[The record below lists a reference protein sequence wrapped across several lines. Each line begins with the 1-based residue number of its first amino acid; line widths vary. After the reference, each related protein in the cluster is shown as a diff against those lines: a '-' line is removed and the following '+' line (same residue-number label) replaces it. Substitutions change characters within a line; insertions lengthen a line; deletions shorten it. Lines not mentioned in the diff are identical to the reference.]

1 MNFFVIG
8 GSGFL
13 GQYVIRELLQKDVVE
28 KIYCLI
34 HKTEIPIQDEK
45 VIKIKGSIETLYS
58 LQIEDQIDQCIVLS
72 GVTDAKNIDE
82 ETTIKVNYE
91 GVKSA
96 VSYCKKN
103 KIHRICLVSSVNVNL
118 TRQGVYAKSKRK
130 AENAVKESGLSYFI
144 FRPALIYGYGCNKG
158 LKVIENFIMK
168 YGVVPVFGNGR
179 KLEQPIWV
187 GECAALIVYYLLE
200 DCWNRTIELYGK
212 DAMTYNQMCRL
223 IAKAKGKRVVLFH
236 VPVWMC
242 ELGLHV
248 LDAFRIKFPVSEEQ
262 IYHIDTNLTGNMGN
276 VYQEAGI
283 QGDSF
288 LNNLLKRE

>member
-1 MNFFVIG
+1 MNFFLIG

-13 GQYVIRELLQKDVVE
+13 GQYVIRELLQKDHVD

-34 HKTEIPIQDEK
+34 HKTEIPIQNDK
-45 VIKIKGSIETLYS
+45 VIKIKGSIETLDS
-58 LQIEDQIDQCIVLS
+58 VRIEEPMDQCVVLS

-82 ETTIKVNYE
+82 AMTIRVNYE

-96 VSYCKKN
+96 VLFCKKN
-103 KIHRICLVSSVNVNL
+103 QIPRICIVSSVNVKL
-118 TRQGVYAKSKRK
+118 ARQGIYAKSKRK
-130 AENAVKESGLSYFI
+130 AENAVKESGLSYLI
-144 FRPALIYGYGCNKG
+144 FRPALIFGHDGTKG

-168 YGVVPVFGNGR
+168 YGIVPVFGNGR

-187 GECAALIVYYLLE
+187 GECAALMACYLLK
-200 DCWNRTIELYGK
+200 DCRNRTIELYGK

-223 IAKAKGKRVVLFH
+223 IAKVKGRRAALFH

-248 LDAFRIKFPVSEEQ
+248 LDAFHVKFPVSREQ
-262 IYHIDTNLTGNMGN
+262 IYHIDTNLTGDMEN
-276 VYQEAGI
+276 VYRETGI

-288 LNNLLKRE
+288 LNNFRKQE